1 MTQKKSTVFRP
12 LILFLVFKEG
22 MGGLVDVAGSSRIV
36 HGVEVDT
43 CYIVGHQVDN
53 LIHCIGQ
60 TGRSERFW
68 VVFVFFQNGF
78 ELSWQSDIFTGFQKT
93 EGLIAV
99 DNGHNTRNDGD
110 LDVC

>member
-78 ELSWQSDIFTGFQKT
+78 ELSWQADIFTGFQKT

-99 DNGHNTRNDGD
+99 DNGHNARNDRH